1 MNKYEKKRKK
11 WKKKGKE
18 RKRKALSR
26 NISTHLVRRLNQTY
40 LENVSSNQLSWV
52 ISFQSSLRPEYVV
65 PGASSIIGL
74 NVECGFL
81 ESYQPPWSKLYPVAK
96 IWHGSGKTYIVY
108 SSAVGCYFSNPSEA
122 FTSSVLEPNFSGLG
136 SFENFKCSVVLSDQ
150 WWSWSQSPLLKL
162 PSRTFSLEL
171 CTWAVQKIQ
180 LLIFVQKSCLHFHI
194 TQLFWQTFKNRKL
207 WAACDSS
214 QDFMLLIWFPQA
226 TSFSCP
232 CQHCKEKSCLRRFA
246 KKQKQFH
253 SNGRKKSDL
262 SMHKKNLT

>member
-1 MNKYEKKRKK
+1 MP
-11 WKKKGKE
+11 
-18 RKRKALSR
+18 
-26 NISTHLVRRLNQTY
+26 LVHGT
-40 LENVSSNQLSWV
+40 W
-52 ISFQSSLRPEYVV
+52 
-65 PGASSIIGL
+65 SIISL
-74 NVECGFL
+74 NVECCFL

-96 IWHGSGKTYIVY
+96 IWHGSGNTYIVY
-108 SSAVGCYFSNPSEA
+108 SSVVGCYFSDPSEA
-122 FTSSVLEPNFSGLG
+122 FTSSVFEPNFSGLEF
-136 SFENFKCSVVLSDQ
+136 FENFKCSVLLSDQ

-232 CQHCKEKSCLRRFA
+232 CQHCKEKSRLRRFA

-253 SNGRKKSDL
+253 SHGRKKIWPFNAYKKSHL
-262 SMHKKNLT
+262 SK